1 MAIRLENLTY
11 TPGARTKKHR
21 KGRGHAA
28 GKGKQAG
35 RGQSGQKKR
44 STVRL
49 GFEGGQNPWFRRVP
63 KIGFRNFNSKQYEIF
78 NLSDLESRYQD
89 GDKISLESLY
99 LKGVLK
105 KRNLPAKLL
114 AKGEL
119 TKKLFVTTNAYSA
132 AALAKIEELGGS
144 ITEVN

>member
-1 MAIRLENLTY
+1 MSIRLENLSY
-11 TPGARTKKHR
+11 TPGARKEKHR

-63 KIGFRNFNSKQYEIF
+63 KRGFRNFNKKEYEIF
-78 NLSDLESRYQD
+78 NIRDLESRYQD
-89 GDKISLESLY
+89 GDTVSLESLY
-99 LKGVLK
+99 LKKVLK
-105 KRNLPAKLL
+105 KRNLKAKLL
-114 AKGEL
+114 AKGDL
-119 TKKLFVTTNAYSA
+119 TKKLTVTTNAFSIA
-132 AALAKIEELGGS
+132 AQKKIEEKGGK
-144 ITEVN
+144 IEVR

>member
-1 MAIRLENLTY
+1 MSIRLENLIY
-11 TPGARTKKHR
+11 TPGSRKEKHR

-63 KIGFRNFNSKQYEIF
+63 KIGFYNFNAKKFEIF

-99 LKGVLK
+99 LKGILK

-119 TKKLFVTTNAYSA
+119 TKKLTITTNAYSA
-132 AALAKIEELGGS
+132 AAHEKITKLGGKIE
-144 ITEVN
+144 VR

>member
-1 MAIRLENLTY
+1 MSIRLENLSY
-11 TPGARTKKHR
+11 IPGSRTKKHR

-63 KIGFRNFNSKQYEIF
+63 KVGFHNFNARKFEIF

-99 LKGVLK
+99 LKGILK

-119 TKKLFVTTNAYSA
+119 TKKITITTNAYSA
-132 AALAKIEELGGS
+132 AALEKIEKLGGK
-144 ITEVN
+144 IEVR